1 MNNFPCPCCG
11 YLVFTGPP
19 GSYDICPI
27 CFWEDDLSQLRF
39 VRTDGANR
47 VSLTQAQR
55 GFANDGVSESKFK
68 KHVRKPGKDDSRDP
82 KWRPIDESL
91 DNIEDSVRG
100 TNYGLTYPTD
110 STSLYYWRPNY
121 WRRST
126 N

>member
-1 MNNFPCPCCG
+1 
-11 YLVFTGPP
+11 
-19 GSYDICPI
+19 
-27 CFWEDDLSQLRF
+27 
-39 VRTDGANR
+39 
-47 VSLTQAQR
+47 R